1 MKERQLLIMVVQPDL
16 PLAALFQKDLTQ
28 RGHNVN
34 VVHSAE
40 HALKV
45 LTAEYDVVVT
55 GLRLPE
61 MTGERFIQSMRA
73 RPGYA
78 DLPVLVVAPDVALPK
93 SIAADSATSLRRM
106 PFDLEHLVD
115 YVAEAA
121 GPGRF
126 LN

>member
-1 MKERQLLIMVVQPDL
+1 MKERQLLIMVVEPDL
-16 PLAALFQKDLTQ
+16 PLAALFQLDLTQ

-45 LTAEYDVVVT
+45 LTPEYDVVVT

-73 RPGYA
+73 QPGYA
-78 DLPVLVVAPDVALPK
+78 DLPVLVIAADVALPK
-93 SIAADSATSLRRM
+93 SITDSATRLRRK
-106 PFDLEHLVD
+106 PFNLEHFVD

-121 GPGRF
+121 GPGRYR
-126 LN
+126 N

>member
-1 MKERQLLIMVVQPDL
+1 MKERQLLIMVVEPDL
-16 PLAALFQKDLTQ
+16 PLAALFQLDLTQ

-45 LTAEYDVVVT
+45 LTPEYDVVVT

-78 DLPVLVVAPDVALPK
+78 DLPVLVIAADVALPK
-93 SIAADSATSLRRM
+93 SITDSATRLRRK
-106 PFDLEHLVD
+106 PFDLEHFVD

-126 LN
+126 RN

>member
-16 PLAALFQKDLTQ
+16 PLAALFQLDLTQ

-45 LTAEYDVVVT
+45 LTPEYDVVVT

-61 MTGERFIQSMRA
+61 MTGERFIQRMRVQ
-73 RPGYA
+73 PGCA
-78 DLPVLVVAPDVALPK
+78 DLPVLVMAPVAALPE
-93 SIAADSATSLRRM
+93 SIADDSATSLRRT
-106 PFDLEHLVD
+106 PFDLERLVD

-121 GPGRF
+121 GRGRF
-126 LN
+126 RN

>member
-1 MKERQLLIMVVQPDL
+1 MKERQLLIMVVEPDR
-16 PLAALFQKDLTQ
+16 PLAALFQLDLTQ

-45 LTAEYDVVVT
+45 LTPEYDVVVT

-73 RPGYA
+73 QPGYA
-78 DLPVLVVAPDVALPK
+78 DLPVLVIAADVALPK
-93 SIAADSATSLRRM
+93 SITDSATRLRRK
-106 PFDLEHLVD
+106 PFNLEHFVD

-126 LN
+126 RN

>member
-1 MKERQLLIMVVQPDL
+1 MKERQLLIMVVEPDL
-16 PLAALFQKDLTQ
+16 PLAALFQLDLTQ

-45 LTAEYDVVVT
+45 LTLEYDVVVT

-73 RPGYA
+73 QPGYA
-78 DLPVLVVAPDVALPK
+78 DLPVLVIAADVALPK
-93 SIAADSATSLRRM
+93 PITDSATKLRRK
-106 PFDLEHLVD
+106 PFNLEHFVD

-126 LN
+126 RN

>member
-1 MKERQLLIMVVQPDL
+1 MKERQLLIMVVEPDR
-16 PLAALFQKDLTQ
+16 PLATLFQLDLTQ

-45 LTAEYDVVVT
+45 LSPEYDVVVT

-73 RPGYA
+73 QPGYA
-78 DLPVLVVAPDVALPK
+78 DLPVLVIAADAALPK
-93 SIAADSATSLRRM
+93 SIADSATSLRRM
-106 PFDLEHLVD
+106 PFDLEHFVD

-126 LN
+126 RN

>member
-1 MKERQLLIMVVQPDL
+1 MKERQLLIMVVEPDL
-16 PLAALFQKDLTQ
+16 PLAALFQLDLTQ

-45 LTAEYDVVVT
+45 LTPEYDVVVT

-73 RPGYA
+73 QPGYA
-78 DLPVLVVAPDVALPK
+78 DLPVLVIAADVALPK
-93 SIAADSATSLRRM
+93 SITDSATRLRRK
-106 PFDLEHLVD
+106 PFNLEHFVD

-126 LN
+126 RN